1 MYATVKHAPKT
12 SLGIEGSG
20 VPELEICRCP
30 ALLFGRLSTD
40 RNTMGAKRGS
50 MTGILRKQTLRHRT
64 RPCGLGGPD
73 SEQNPFFSFEIGQYC
88 IRLSHEKEQAFQTSG
103 VLTGG
108 GDCPGLNAVI
118 RAIVKSAEH
127 DYDIE
132 VVGFSDGYEGLIENR
147 YRVLDARDVSGIL
160 AEGGTI
166 LGTSNRADPFHF
178 PVLQGEEYVY
188 LDRSSQAL
196 RNFESLGL
204 DTLIAIGGDGTMA
217 ASAGMADLGLPVIGV
232 PKTIDNDLWGTDVT
246 FGYDS
251 ALSIAT
257 EAIDR
262 IHTTAQ
268 SHHRVM
274 IIEVMGRY
282 AGWIALGSGLAGGG
296 DIILMPEVPYDIS
309 AVCDKIK
316 DRNSQGKTFSIVVVG
331 EGAKPIGGDM
341 VVRQRIKNSPDT
353 IRLGGISNQVA
364 AQLEGLI
371 HIECRV
377 TILGHLLRGGAPTA
391 RDRILA
397 TRFGMEGPAKGGR
410 RRKQPDG
417 GLDRRRNHL
426 SAAQRG
432 RREDSQGYAD
442 SSVGPHR

>member
-1 MYATVKHAPKT
+1 MKT
-12 SLGIEGSG
+12 AS
-20 VPELEICRCP
+20 R
-30 ALLFGRLSTD
+30 R
-40 RNTMGAKRGS
+40 AKRV
-50 MTGILRKQTLRHRT
+50 
-64 RPCGLGGPD
+64 
-73 SEQNPFFSFEIGQYC
+73 
-88 IRLSHEKEQAFQTSG
+88 G

-118 RAIVKSAEH
+118 RAIVRAAEH
-127 DYDIE
+127 DYDME
-132 VVGFSDGYEGLIENR
+132 VIGFQDGYEGLIENR
-147 YRVLDARDVSGIL
+147 YRVLDSRDVSGIL

-166 LGTSNRADPFHF
+166 LGTSNRADPFRF

-204 DTLIAIGGDGTMA
+204 DALIAIGGDGTMA
-217 ASAGMADLGLPVIGV
+217 ASAGMAELGLPVIGV

-274 IIEVMGRY
+274 LVEVMGRY
-282 AGWIALGSGLAGGG
+282 AGWIALGAGLAGGG

-309 AVCDKIK
+309 AVCEKIR
-316 DRNSQGKTFSIVVVG
+316 DRNSRGKRFSIVVVG

-377 TILGHLLRGGAPTA
+377 TILGHLLRGGSPTA

-397 TRFGMEGPAKGGR
+397 TRFGMEGLRRVWDGERNQMVALVGNEITCVPLKEVAGKIRKITPNHPWIRTAESTGVCLGYSDDVPAQEAFAESEKA
-410 RRKQPDG
+410 
-417 GLDRRRNHL
+417 
-426 SAAQRG
+426 STT
-432 RREDSQGYAD
+432 
-442 SSVGPHR
+442 